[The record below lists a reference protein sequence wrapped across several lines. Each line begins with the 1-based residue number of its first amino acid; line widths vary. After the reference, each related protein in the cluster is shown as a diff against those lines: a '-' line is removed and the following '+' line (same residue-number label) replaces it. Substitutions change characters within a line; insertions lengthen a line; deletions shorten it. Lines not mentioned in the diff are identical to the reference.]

1 MRAEISRL
9 NLGRFRDTAR
19 VLCNHVFGFSLNRS
33 MPLHICVFSLAASYF
48 SGLSLKSERL
58 AGIVRWNADSGRMKL
73 GYSLRHC
80 CRTLACAVRRHACMR
95 QAGRLTRI
103 HQNPPGL
110 TRVPL
115 ADSGGIVVGSSWGPG
130 GVCQGSPGSLAVFDG
145 SWWILVDPGG
155 SARILPG
162 STRVPGGSW
171 RVLVGSW
178 RTHQDVGFL

>member
-1 MRAEISRL
+1 LRAEISRL

-103 HQNPPGL
+103 PPEPTRTHQGPPGGFWWD
-110 TRVPL
+110 R
-115 ADSGGIVVGSSWGPG
+115 GG
-130 GVCQGSPGSLAVFDG
+130 
-145 SWWILVDPGG
+145 
-155 SARILPG
+155 
-162 STRVPGGSW
+162 
-171 RVLVGSW
+171 VLVGSW
-178 RTHQDVGFL
+178 WGLPGFARAHRGPPGFARVPGCF